1 MTTEKEI
8 MTTETAAKFKVGTT
22 YTTGEHRDYVWRF
35 KVLSRTAK
43 FITIE
48 GDTCGRGETVRVGV
62 KPGWDG
68 HEFALP
74 LGKYSMAPTISA
86 DMEFTNGMVD
96 A

>member
-1 MTTEKEI
+1 M
-8 MTTETAAKFKVGTT
+8 V
-22 YTTGEHRDYVWRF
+22 
-35 KVLSRTAK
+35 SPSK

-74 LGKYSMAPTISA
+74 LGKYSMAPTINA
-86 DMEFTNGMVD
+86 DLVD
-96 A
+96 VDYHGTRCDDDNTDAEPA